1 MTGTGAERARRLAER
16 IHEVIASLLESRVK
30 DPRLGFVTVTDVRV
44 TGDLREATVFYTVLG
59 DDANEASTAAALDSA
74 KGMLRSELSRTLG
87 IRYTPSLAFVRDALP
102 TNASHIT
109 ELLTQA
115 QKADEKAH
123 EQARA
128 AKFAGAADPY
138 RHHGDDTTSEPPNT
152 AA

>member
-1 MTGTGAERARRLAER
+1 MTGTGAERARRLGER

-59 DDANEASTAAALDSA
+59 DDTNEASTAAALDSA
-74 KGMLRSELSRTLG
+74 RGMLRSELSRTLG
-87 IRYTPSLAFVRDALP
+87 IRYTPSLTFVRDALP

-115 QKADEKAH
+115 HLADERAH
-123 EQARA
+123 QQARA

-138 RHHGDDTTSEPPNT
+138 RRHGDETTSEPPNT